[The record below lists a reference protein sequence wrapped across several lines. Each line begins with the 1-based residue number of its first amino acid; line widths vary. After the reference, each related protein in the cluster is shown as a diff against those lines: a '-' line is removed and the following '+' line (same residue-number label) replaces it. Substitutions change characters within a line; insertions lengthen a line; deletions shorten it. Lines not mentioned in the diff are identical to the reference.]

1 MKHVGIAFGPKSN
14 RHTQRD
20 LQTDAST
27 LQADNPTR
35 RRLQLHIPHSRHYVF
50 SSATCALGQKITDK
64 NSMQKLEIRG
74 SLAGQHLGRH
84 QPTYLETYSVY
95 TKPQPV
101 HPWKLWSRC
110 DTGSQRAMEA
120 VLAEVLEDEQVTPVL
135 DVLDPSVFT
144 WRSSLSSQSR
154 PRPMP
159 ASPRS
164 STGLVERVHV
174 DAASGPFSASQLVQH
189 SKRRQKRP
197 AKALRRMHARQ
208 ALEQQCQ
215 VTRRSG
221 HGLPV
226 GSGVDGGDAPLLDGH
241 CDGPRRTFFEPS
253 GHPPWPRADPA
264 DRLIMQ
270 NLNLM
275 KWDSP
280 PSCFTRRVHRKG

>member
-1 MKHVGIAFGPKSN
+1 M
-14 RHTQRD
+14 
-20 LQTDAST
+20 L
-27 LQADNPTR
+27 
-35 RRLQLHIPHSRHYVF
+35 
-50 SSATCALGQKITDK
+50 
-64 NSMQKLEIRG
+64 
-74 SLAGQHLGRH
+74 
-84 QPTYLETYSVY
+84 
-95 TKPQPV
+95 
-101 HPWKLWSRC
+101 
-110 DTGSQRAMEA
+110 
-120 VLAEVLEDEQVTPVL
+120 
-135 DVLDPSVFT
+135 
-144 WRSSLSSQSR
+144 
-154 PRPMP
+154 

-280 PSCFTRRVHRKG
+280 PSCFTRRVHRKGLIWMEYWKFTPKSYYALGPVYASKWEKALKDYREDYREDELTADHDGQYSDLNDFPDDSLATVGYDSDATKDFSSQA